1 MEDNFII
8 IISCLHFLLIY
19 TFLLQTADTKFEP
32 SSDLCSLTLGYGEG
46 KERERE
52 KERREIDLRL
62 DTINL
67 PICFVVPETCNS
79 IYRFTNILLIHVE

>member
-32 SSDLCSLTLGYGEG
+32 SSDLCSLTLGYREG
-46 KERERE
+46 KRERE

-62 DTINL
+62 DTI
-67 PICFVVPETCNS
+67 ITYQYVVWYLKLV
-79 IYRFTNILLIHVE
+79 IQYRFTNIFLIHVE